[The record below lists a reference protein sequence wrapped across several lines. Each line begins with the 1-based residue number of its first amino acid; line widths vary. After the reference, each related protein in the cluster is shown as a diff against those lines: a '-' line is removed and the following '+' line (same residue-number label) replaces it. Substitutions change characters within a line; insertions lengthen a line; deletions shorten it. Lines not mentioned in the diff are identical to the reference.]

1 LNNIISRKIELGTAQ
16 LGFTYGIANRN
27 RKIKLRD
34 VNKILDKAKN
44 SNIKF
49 FDTAKVYGKSEEFLG
64 KSKIKKSN
72 ITSKIQ
78 INLKLKKI
86 ENHINS
92 MTNDSLKK
100 LKIKKLYGLLVHN
113 SECLLTNKGQ
123 KIYNTLNQLKRD
135 GKIKKLGISAY
146 SINQVR
152 TIIKKFQID
161 LVSFPLNIFDNRLLK
176 SGLLKILKKKKIKV
190 HIRSVFLQGLLL
202 MKSERRPK
210 KFNKW
215 NSIFKKWD
223 NLVKDS
229 NKTPLFLCL
238 LFVLKNPHI
247 DKVTIG
253 VDSINQLNEIINT
266 IKIIKKNPKIKFNF
280 KYQSR
285 LSDPRKW

>member
-1 LNNIISRKIELGTAQ
+1 
-16 LGFTYGIANRN
+16 
-27 RKIKLRD
+27 
-34 VNKILDKAKN
+34 
-44 SNIKF
+44 
-49 FDTAKVYGKSEEFLG
+49 
-64 KSKIKKSN
+64 
-72 ITSKIQ
+72 
-78 INLKLKKI
+78 
-86 ENHINS
+86 
-92 MTNDSLKK
+92 
-100 LKIKKLYGLLVHN
+100 
-113 SECLLTNKGQ
+113 
-123 KIYNTLNQLKRD
+123 
-135 GKIKKLGISAY
+135 
-146 SINQVR
+146 
-152 TIIKKFQID
+152 
-161 LVSFPLNIFDNRLLK
+161 
-176 SGLLKILKKKKIKV
+176 
-190 HIRSVFLQGLLL
+190 

>member
-1 LNNIISRKIELGTAQ
+1 MGTAQ
-16 LGFTYGIANRN
+16 LGSNYGIANKN
-27 RKIKLRD
+27 RKIRLRD

-44 SNIKF
+44 NNIKF

-64 KSKIKKSN
+64 KSKIKKGN

-78 INLKLKKI
+78 INPKLKKL

-92 MTNDSLKK
+92 MINDSLKK

-123 KIYNTLNQLKRD
+123 KIYNTLNQLKRE

-146 SINQVR
+146 SVSQVR
-152 TIIKKFQID
+152 TIIKKFHID

-190 HIRSVFLQGLLL
+190 HTRSVFLQGLLL

-238 LFVLKNPHI
+238 LFVLRNPNI

-253 VDSINQLNEIINT
+253 VDSINQLNEIIST
-266 IKIIKKNPKIKFNF
+266 IKVIKNLPKIKFNF